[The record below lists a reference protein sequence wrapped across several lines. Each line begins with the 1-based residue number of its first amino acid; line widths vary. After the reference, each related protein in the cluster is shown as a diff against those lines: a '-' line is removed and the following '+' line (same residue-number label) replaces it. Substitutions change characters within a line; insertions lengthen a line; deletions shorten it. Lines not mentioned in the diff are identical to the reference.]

1 MILVVDDD
9 IVIRTSLSLVLK
21 RAGYS
26 VEAVASPAEAISI
39 VRNTASQLILLD
51 MNYSL
56 STDGVEG
63 LTLLKQIRLFQPLV
77 PVILMTAWGNIQ
89 LAVDGIKAG
98 AQDFITKPWDNI
110 SLLQRVKTAIELT
123 EGSMPI
129 ASDDFNRCGIIG
141 ESPQLLSILE
151 TVKRI
156 ARTDA
161 SVLITGE
168 SGTGKELIAEAIHR
182 NSNRQSQAF
191 VKVNLGGISQS
202 LFESEMFGHRKGSFT
217 GAVADRQGRFEIAD
231 KGSIFLDEIGDL
243 EKNCQVKLL
252 RVLQDRTY
260 EVLGDSRQRR
270 TDVRVI
276 CATNADLRQMVAEK
290 EFREDLFYRISLI
303 TLHLPPLRERVEDIP
318 LLVNHFAKLLY
329 SQNGAKPAII
339 TDDAMDFLKGL
350 PYSGNIREL
359 KNLVERTLLIN
370 DSPRLNADAFRR
382 EYKATTS
389 LNTNTDNITFSS
401 SLTLEE
407 VERQTIAKALEQYRG
422 NLSQVAQSLGITRQ
436 ALYRRME
443 KYSL

>member
-26 VEAVASPAEAISI
+26 VEAVAYPAEAISI
-39 VRNTASQLILLD
+39 VRNTAPQLILLD

-141 ESPQLLSILE
+141 ESPQLLSVLD

-168 SGTGKELIAEAIHR
+168 SGTGKELVAEAIHR
-182 NSNRQSQAF
+182 NSNRQSKAF

-350 PYSGNIREL
+350 HYSGNIREL

-382 EYKATTS
+382 EYKATCAM
-389 LNTNTDNITFSS
+389 NTHPKNTPFSS
-401 SLTLEE
+401 SLTLDE

>member
-26 VEAVASPAEAISI
+26 VEAVAYPAEAISI
-39 VRNTASQLILLD
+39 VRNTAPQLILLD

-141 ESPQLLSILE
+141 ESPQLLSVLD

-168 SGTGKELIAEAIHR
+168 SGTGKELVAEAIHR
-182 NSNRQSQAF
+182 NSNRQSKAF

-382 EYKATTS
+382 EYKATCAM
-389 LNTNTDNITFSS
+389 NTHPKNTPFSS
-401 SLTLEE
+401 SLTLDE

>member
-26 VEAVASPAEAISI
+26 VEAVAYPAEAISI
-39 VRNTASQLILLD
+39 VRNTAPQLILLD

-141 ESPQLLSILE
+141 DSPQLLSVLD

-168 SGTGKELIAEAIHR
+168 SGTGKELVAEAIHR
-182 NSNRQSQAF
+182 NSNRQSKAF

-382 EYKATTS
+382 EYKATCAM
-389 LNTNTDNITFSS
+389 NTHPKNTPFSS
-401 SLTLEE
+401 SLTLDE

>member
-1 MILVVDDD
+1 MILIVDDD

-39 VRNTASQLILLD
+39 VRNTAPQLILLD

-141 ESPQLLSILE
+141 ESPQLLSVLE

-182 NSNRQSQAF
+182 NSNRQSHAF

-276 CATNADLRQMVAEK
+276 CATNADLQQMVAEK
-290 EFREDLFYRISLI
+290 AFREDLFYRISLI

-329 SQNGAKPAII
+329 SQNGSKPAII

-382 EYKATTS
+382 EYKASTS
-389 LNTNTDNITFSS
+389 LNTNTDNIYFSS

>member
-1 MILVVDDD
+1 MILIVDDD

-26 VEAVASPAEAISI
+26 VEAVASPAEAISF
-39 VRNTASQLILLD
+39 VRNTAPQLILLD

-141 ESPQLLSILE
+141 ESPQLLSVLE

-182 NSNRQSQAF
+182 NSNRQSHAF

-276 CATNADLRQMVAEK
+276 CATNADLQQMVAEK
-290 EFREDLFYRISLI
+290 TFREDLFYRISLI

-318 LLVNHFAKLLY
+318 LLANHFAKLLY
-329 SQNGAKPAII
+329 SQNGSKPAII

-382 EYKATTS
+382 EYKASTS
-389 LNTNTDNITFSS
+389 LNTNTDNIYFSS

>member
-26 VEAVASPAEAISI
+26 VEAVAYPAEAISI
-39 VRNTASQLILLD
+39 VRNTAPQLILLD

-141 ESPQLLSILE
+141 ESPQLLSVLD

-168 SGTGKELIAEAIHR
+168 SGTGKELVAEAIHR
-182 NSNRQSQAF
+182 NSNRQSKAF

-217 GAVADRQGRFEIAD
+217 GAVADRLGRFEIAD

-370 DSPRLNADAFRR
+370 DSPRLNADAFSR
-382 EYKATTS
+382 EYNATCAM
-389 LNTNTDNITFSS
+389 NTHPKNTPFSS
-401 SLTLEE
+401 SLTLDE

>member
-1 MILVVDDD
+1 MILIVDDD

-26 VEAVASPAEAISI
+26 VEAVASPAEAICI
-39 VRNTASQLILLD
+39 IRNTAPQLILLD

-141 ESPQLLSILE
+141 ESPQLLSVLE

-182 NSNRQSQAF
+182 NSNRQSHAF

-318 LLVNHFAKLLY
+318 LLANHFAKLLY
-329 SQNGAKPAII
+329 SQNGSKPAII

-382 EYKATTS
+382 EYKASTS
-389 LNTNTDNITFSS
+389 LNTNTDNIYFSS

>member
-26 VEAVASPAEAISI
+26 VEAVAYPAEAISI
-39 VRNTASQLILLD
+39 VRNTAPQLILLD

-141 ESPQLLSILE
+141 ESPQLLSVLD

-168 SGTGKELIAEAIHR
+168 SGTGKELVAEAIHR
-182 NSNRQSQAF
+182 NSNRQSKAF

-329 SQNGAKPAII
+329 SQNGVKPAII
-339 TDDAMDFLKGL
+339 PESKSPL
-350 PYSGNIREL
+350 PPF
-359 KNLVERTLLIN
+359 ERPVLPVLLMHTEVALLSEMIVLLPFK
-370 DSPRLNADAFRR
+370 S
-382 EYKATTS
+382 T
-389 LNTNTDNITFSS
+389 
-401 SLTLEE
+401 LTL
-407 VERQTIAKALEQYRG
+407 
-422 NLSQVAQSLGITRQ
+422 
-436 ALYRRME
+436 
-443 KYSL
+443 YSLQNSFTTLSRFFSI

>member
-26 VEAVASPAEAISI
+26 VEAVAYPAEAISI
-39 VRNTASQLILLD
+39 VRNTAPQLILLD

-141 ESPQLLSILE
+141 ESPQLLSVLD

-168 SGTGKELIAEAIHR
+168 SGTGKELVAEAIHR
-182 NSNRQSQAF
+182 NSNRQSKAF

-217 GAVADRQGRFEIAD
+217 GAVADRQGRFEIVRYVRD
-231 KGSIFLDEIGDL
+231 QLFLHTVGLGQLVARKVQRIG
-243 EKNCQVKLL
+243 KLYHLFPVIDAVEVHIKMPFRQTVRLFRHL
-252 RVLQDRTY
+252 RHR
-260 EVLGDSRQRR
+260 
-270 TDVRVI
+270 
-276 CATNADLRQMVAEK
+276 LRQPACHRTAHEKAEHK
-290 EFREDLFYRISLI
+290 HEHRQ
-303 TLHLPPLRERVEDIP
+303 
-318 LLVNHFAKLLY
+318 
-329 SQNGAKPAII
+329 QND
-339 TDDAMDFLKGL
+339 T
-350 PYSGNIREL
+350 
-359 KNLVERTLLIN
+359 
-370 DSPRLNADAFRR
+370 
-382 EYKATTS
+382 
-389 LNTNTDNITFSS
+389 
-401 SLTLEE
+401 
-407 VERQTIAKALEQYRG
+407 RG
-422 NLSQVAQSLGITRQ
+422 HTP
-436 ALYRRME
+436 
-443 KYSL
+443 

>member
-1 MILVVDDD
+1 MILIVDDD

-26 VEAVASPAEAISI
+26 VEAVASPAEAISF
-39 VRNTASQLILLD
+39 VRNTAPQLILLD

-63 LTLLKQIRLFQPLV
+63 LTLLKQIRLFQPLA

-123 EGSMPI
+123 EGSKPI
-129 ASDDFNRCGIIG
+129 TSDDFNRCGIIG
-141 ESPQLLSILE
+141 ESPQLLSVLE
-151 TVKRI
+151 MVKRI

-290 EFREDLFYRISLI
+290 DFREDLFYRISLI

-370 DSPRLNADAFRR
+370 DSHRLNADAFRR
-382 EYKATTS
+382 EYKATCAMNI
-389 LNTNTDNITFSS
+389 NTENTPS
-401 SLTLEE
+401 SLFTLEE